1 MGFLGETFDINDI
14 PEAEKREF
22 EPVPAG
28 WYTASITNANLRD
41 TKAGTGKFISVR
53 FDITGPEHQ
62 GRVVFTNL
70 NTSNP
75 NPKAEEIG
83 RQQLGE
89 VMRAIGVQ
97 KLDDTDQLLGGNLS
111 IKVTVRNDPNY
122 GPGNEVRG
130 FKAIEGSTPPVSA
143 PAAAPPAKAAKAA
156 KAAKSATAPWAK

>member
-28 WYTASITNANLRD
+28 WYTATIANAELRD
-41 TKAGTGKFISVR
+41 TKAGTGKYISVR

-89 VMRAIGVQ
+89 VMRSVGLQ
-97 KLDDTDQLLGGNLS
+97 KLEDTDQLLGGNLS

-130 FKAIEGSTPPVSA
+130 FKAIEGSLPPVSA
-143 PAAAPPAKAAKAA
+143 PAAPPAKAAETATAA
-156 KAAKSATAPWAK
+156 KAPWAK